1 MGKLSILRGK
11 ENSEFYNAENQ
22 NIIKRLAYCC
32 EQAPD
37 LHILRGDT
45 ELTYVQF
52 WDKINA
58 FARFLQS
65 KANFKKENPVV
76 LVLDGA
82 AYRYIAIYGILA
94 SGGYYLPIEP
104 EKNNVVR
111 MVDIINHA
119 GCNIAFVTQEI
130 KVLIE
135 DKINPNVSLI
145 CIDDVSLE
153 HTNHNYVKMDMKPEN
168 PMYVIYTSGSTGTPK
183 GVVVPHRAIIN
194 MVLSLKKELALD
206 ANDIGISFT
215 SFSFDSCGCDIYTFI
230 LNMVPL
236 TLITNRNQYV
246 QDLESLNEICIKN
259 KVTILFLPTVLA
271 EKFAGLENEYLKIL
285 YFGGEK
291 FCKTTHTSYALC
303 NSYGLTE
310 TGILNTFYRIHGT
323 EQEIPLGNPIEH
335 TEIVIVDEEDR
346 IVDVGTEGEIV
357 VLGES
362 VALGYKD
369 DIEKTKS
376 KFIPIPDMENKRGYK
391 TGDIGF
397 IGQDGNLYYKG
408 RRDKQVKIS
417 GYRIEL
423 GEIKFKCQQIEGIEI
438 SIPMVVHDDGASIL
452 VHFYLSS
459 DGTDQPNLK
468 RELQNVLPFYMV
480 PMYNIRIDK
489 VPYTTNGKID
499 YPVLEQE
506 YIRMR
511 SSFTKDKVDIMSDA
525 LTECLLDYISGILN
539 IDKQAIDQQTSFFE
553 MGGDSLAALRLKLN
567 IKDFLGI
574 DVDLKEIYFDFTVE
588 NMVRLIRGEDISL

>member
-1 MGKLSILRGK
+1 MGKLSILQG
-11 ENSEFYNAENQ
+11 EQNSEFYNAENE

-32 EQAPD
+32 EKAPD
-37 LHILRGDT
+37 FHIIKGET
-45 ELTYVQF
+45 ELTYRQF
-52 WDKINA
+52 WNKINA
-58 FARFLQS
+58 FAGFLQNNQ
-65 KANFKKENPVV
+65 NFKKENPVV
-76 LVLDGA
+76 LVIDGSV
-82 AYRYIAIYGILA
+82 YRYISVYGILA

-111 MVDIINHA
+111 IIDIINHA
-119 GCNIAFVTQEI
+119 GCDIAFVTHEI
-130 KVLIE
+130 KMQIE
-135 DKINPNVSLI
+135 SKINQNISLI
-145 CIDDVSLE
+145 CIDDVVLE
-153 HTNHNYVKMDMKPEN
+153 ETDKHYVKMDIKPEN

-194 MVLSLKKELALD
+194 LVLSLRKELKLD
-206 ANDIGISFT
+206 TNDIGTSFT

-230 LNMVPL
+230 LNMVP
-236 TLITNRNQYV
+236 IMMIGNRNKYV

-271 EKFAGLENEYLKIL
+271 EKFAGLKNEYLKIL

-291 FCKTTHTSYALC
+291 FCKNTMTSYALC

-310 TGILNTFYRIHGT
+310 TGILNTFYQINGK
-323 EQEIPLGNPIEH
+323 EDEIPLGNPIDH
-335 TEIVIVDEEDR
+335 TEIIIVDDNDR
-346 IVDVGTEGEIV
+346 IVDIGTEGEIV

-362 VALGYKD
+362 LALGYKD
-369 DIEKTKS
+369 DIEKTKQ
-376 KFIPIPDMENKRGYK
+376 KFVSIKDMENKRGYK
-391 TGDIGF
+391 TGDMGF

-423 GEIKFKCQQIEGIEI
+423 GEIKFKCQQMAGIEI
-438 SIPMVVHDDGASIL
+438 SIPMVVHDDGTPIL

-459 DGTDQPNLK
+459 DGCDNPNLK
-468 RELQNVLPFYMV
+468 KALQNLLPFYMV

-499 YPVLEQE
+499 YSVLEKE

-511 SSFTKDKVDIMSDA
+511 SSFTKYKVDIMSDDV
-525 LTECLLDYISGILN
+525 TECILDYISCILN
-539 IDKQAIDQQTSFFE
+539 IEKAAINQEVSFFE
-553 MGGDSLAALRLKLN
+553 MGGDSLKALQLKLH

-574 DVDLKEIYFDFTVE
+574 DVDLREVYHDFTVH
-588 NMVRLIRGEDISL
+588 NIVRLMRGEKF